1 MLCVCDY
8 RPNKS
13 LSKDVRNTFYLLRK
27 NRFNIW
33 LWIRGNYLTNRKDP
47 LMYQRCNFTN
57 DCRTYFRQPQSEN
70 KCFERFYSTKTTY
83 IMYQKVVAFIL
94 LPRCEKKKIG
104 TCCDN
109 LKAIYNKHQTD
120 VAFILLPRYKKN

>member
-83 IMYQKVVAFIL
+83 IKYQKVVAFIL
-94 LPRCEKKKIG
+94 LPRCEKKKNRHMLWQLEG
-104 TCCDN
+104 D
-109 LKAIYNKHQTD
+109 LQQTSD
-120 VAFILLPRYKKN
+120 RRSLHFVAAL